1 MKRCQ
6 NILIFAFLSLLIIY
20 LGVGIPVIQYRC
32 MSCMDMDTRST
43 LLAIVEVTE
52 GKCTCGCADAE
63 KSCPCATQKPCCCS
77 SDVTQ
82 EAATDEEDN
91 SDESCSKV
99 RIEKLNVPTLTS
111 SLHLEQVAFIVTDL
125 SFYHDIINSELL
137 SAVHEERIH
146 PDTSMHRLRSSR
158 YLHLMCTLL
167 I

>member
-63 KSCPCATQKPCCCS
+63 KQYLCTTQKPCCCC
-77 SDVTQ
+77 SDVAQ
-82 EAATDEEDN
+82 EAATEEGHS
-91 SDESCSKV
+91 SDTPCSKV
-99 RIEKLNVPTLTS
+99 RIEKLNVPTLTD
-111 SLHLEQVAFIVTDL
+111 SLHLEQVTLMVTDL
-125 SFYHDIINSELL
+125 SFYYNIINSEPL
-137 SAVHEERIH
+137 SVAHEERSY
-146 PDTSMHRLRSSR
+146 PDTSMYRPRSSR